1 MVHSEQWRRWECD
14 SEAGARLRF
23 RVHMHEIDVVI
34 IGAGAAGVAAASR
47 LAAAALSVL
56 VLEARDRSG
65 GRAWTK
71 HTGGFPLDLGCGWL
85 HSADENEW
93 SAIAKKLG
101 FEIDPT
107 PPPWTRPA
115 CQIGFSAEDQE
126 DFGTAWN
133 RFYARLEGA
142 AGQAIDRSAAEF
154 LEPNCRWN
162 GLLNAIS
169 SYINGV
175 ELDQLSVSDHSLY
188 HDTGVNW
195 RVIRGYGALIEAY
208 IPSGIVVELGSPV
221 TLIDHS
227 GKRLRIVTPLG
238 QVSAKTA
245 IITVPP
251 SILACES
258 LRFHPPLYEKLDA
271 ADALPLGLADK
282 VFLRVDDAI
291 ELPHGTR
298 LFGAI
303 DRAATGTYHLRPFGR
318 PLIEGYFGGEFAR
331 ELEQEGDGSF
341 ARFAIDQIAALLGHD
356 MRKQLH
362 PITESS
368 WGRDPF
374 ARGSYSYAKV
384 GRSDAR
390 AALVESVND
399 KIFFAGEACSRH
411 DFSTAHGAYRTGIEA
426 AKQVLRAL
434 APGKA
439 AKQQ

>member
-1 MVHSEQWRRWECD
+1 
-14 SEAGARLRF
+14 
-23 RVHMHEIDVVI
+23 MHEIDVVI
-34 IGAGAAGVAAASR
+34 IGGGAAGVAAASR

-107 PPPWTRPA
+107 PPPWARPA

-133 RFYARLEGA
+133 RFYARLEEA
-142 AGQAIDRSAAEF
+142 AAQAVDRPAAEF
-154 LEPNCRWN
+154 LVPNCRWN

-195 RVIRGYGALIEAY
+195 RIIRGYGALIEAY
-208 IPSGIVVELGSPV
+208 FPSGIAVELGSPV

-271 ADALPLGLADK
+271 ADALPLGLANK
-282 VFLRVDDAI
+282 VFLRVDDAA
-291 ELPHGTR
+291 ELPQGTR

-303 DRAATGTYHLRPFGR
+303 DRAGPAAIIYDRLEGRLSKDTLAENSRAGWSRRVMDHSRVSQSIRSRRCWDMTCENNYTQSQNLPGEEILLRADR
-318 PLIEGYFGGEFAR
+318 TLC
-331 ELEQEGDGSF
+331 
-341 ARFAIDQIAALLGHD
+341 
-356 MRKQLH
+356 
-362 PITESS
+362 ESRS
-368 WGRDPF
+368 
-374 ARGSYSYAKV
+374 V
-384 GRSDAR
+384 GC
-390 AALVESVND
+390 
-399 KIFFAGEACSRH
+399 ACSTR
-411 DFSTAHGAYRTGIEA
+411 
-426 AKQVLRAL
+426 
-434 APGKA
+434 
-439 AKQQ
+439 